1 MNKTLKISFALKNT
15 YRVNSILYS
24 LKQIPLIK
32 KVLPDKVYQM
42 QEFKLFANVISV
54 LWEIVSTFLGKFLYF
69 MLMIVGAGTFYKGVP
84 DNQIFLHILLFLSMI
99 GAFANTFMF
108 NPSKDK
114 YYAMI
119 LMRMNAKEYALIH
132 YVYSILKLLVG
143 FLTFS
148 VIFGLMENVPLWICI
163 LIPFS
168 IAGMKITMAAYS
180 LREYEK
186 SGKITNE
193 NGLGKLGWTAI
204 LVFLLMAYGLPALKI
219 MIPVS
224 VVSGIML
231 VSVVCGVIS
240 MKKLFDFNE
249 YKEMYQEILT
259 KSMIQ
264 INEMKNMT
272 KQVNQKSISADVTI
286 TSKRKGFEYLNE
298 LFIKRHQKIL
308 WKSSK
313 RIALISFCV
322 ALGFLVLVYLVPESR
337 KGINSVL
344 LTFLPYFVFIMYA
357 INRGTGFTNALFM
370 NCDHSL
376 LTYSFYKQ
384 PDFVLKLFQIRLR
397 EIIKVNL
404 LPASVI
410 GTGLAVLLYVSG
422 GTDNPLNYAVIIV
435 SILCMSIFFSVH
447 YLTVYY
453 LLQPYNVGTEM
464 KSAAYQIVL
473 SVTYLVCFFMM
484 KLKMPTFIFGMVC
497 IVFCVLYGIAACALI
512 YKFAPKTFKLRA

>member
-224 VVSGIML
+224 VVCGIML

-272 KQVNQKSISADVTI
+272 KQVN
-286 TSKRKGFEYLNE
+286 RE
-298 LFIKRHQKIL
+298 
-308 WKSSK
+308 
-313 RIALISFCV
+313 
-322 ALGFLVLVYLVPESR
+322 VYFS
-337 KGINSVL
+337 G
-344 LTFLPYFVFIMYA
+344 
-357 INRGTGFTNALFM
+357 
-370 NCDHSL
+370 CDN
-376 LTYSFYKQ
+376 YK
-384 PDFVLKLFQIRLR
+384 
-397 EIIKVNL
+397 
-404 LPASVI
+404 
-410 GTGLAVLLYVSG
+410 
-422 GTDNPLNYAVIIV
+422 
-435 SILCMSIFFSVH
+435 
-447 YLTVYY
+447 
-453 LLQPYNVGTEM
+453 
-464 KSAAYQIVL
+464 
-473 SVTYLVCFFMM
+473 
-484 KLKMPTFIFGMVC
+484 
-497 IVFCVLYGIAACALI
+497 
-512 YKFAPKTFKLRA
+512 